1 MKLLTW
7 NCRGLEN
14 HRTVY
19 ELVDIE
25 QAQDPMIV
33 FLSKTWLNKEHM
45 KWVLDKIIFYG
56 CFTMPYDGKGTGL
69 ALLWKVG
76 VNVWV
81 DSFSN
86 YHINS
91 IVHAGSENA

>member
-1 MKLLTW
+1 
-7 NCRGLEN
+7 
-14 HRTVY
+14 
-19 ELVDIE
+19 
-25 QAQDPMIV
+25 MIV
-33 FLSKTWLNKEHM
+33 FLSETWLNKEHM

-69 ALLWKVG
+69 AFLWKVG

-81 DSFSN
+81 DSFLN

-91 IVHAGSENA
+91 IVHGGSENA

>member
-1 MKLLTW
+1 
-7 NCRGLEN
+7 
-14 HRTVY
+14 
-19 ELVDIE
+19 
-25 QAQDPMIV
+25 
-33 FLSKTWLNKEHM
+33 M

-56 CFTMPYDGKGTGL
+56 CFTMPYDEKGTGL

>member
-1 MKLLTW
+1 MKLLAW

-45 KWVLDKIIFYG
+45 KWVRDRIIFYG
-56 CFTMPYDGKGTGL
+56 CFTVPSDGRGGGGWLFFGK
-69 ALLWKVG
+69 
-76 VNVWV
+76 
-81 DSFSN
+81 
-86 YHINS
+86 
-91 IVHAGSENA
+91 